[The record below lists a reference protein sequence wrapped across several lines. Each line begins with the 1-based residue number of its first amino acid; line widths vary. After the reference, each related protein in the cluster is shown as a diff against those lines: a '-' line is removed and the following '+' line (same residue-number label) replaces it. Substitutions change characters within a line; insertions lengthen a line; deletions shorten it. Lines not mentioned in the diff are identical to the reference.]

1 MSELTIFFAKFQSFL
16 LVQLVK
22 QATIFPLRTLDRLLS
37 NNYITGNFKIMPDSD
52 HIFQVDS
59 APAINLFHFKTENKS
74 LQASAPLLNSP
85 AFQETI

>member
-37 NNYITGNFKIMPDSD
+37 NNYSNFKIMPDSD